1 MSDFN
6 QLKELEHTIYPI
18 YEGYDLG
25 LTYTPAGSKF
35 KVWAP
40 TTQQV
45 HIALYNDAG
54 VYDQEGNVQEHGG
67 GQEFLMSRDDQG
79 VWSIE
84 LEGDWNKYYY
94 MYRLEWA
101 DNTIHYAADPY
112 ATGYQPTGSVQRS
125 LIWLKP
131 TRTDGNWM
139 RGLHLS
145 GRQMPFF
152 MSFMYVIFRWIP
164 ILIRGK
170 KTYLLL
176 RDGLRPLRIRD

>member
-6 QLKELEHTIYPI
+6 QLNELEHTTYPI

-40 TTQQV
+40 TAQQV

-54 VYDQEGNVQEHGG
+54 VYDQEGNVQEHSG
-67 GQEFLMSRDDQG
+67 GQEFLMSRGDQG

-112 ATGYQPTGSVQRS
+112 ATGVSANGQRTAIIDLAQTNPDGWELDAGPT
-125 LIWLKP
+125 LKRP
-131 TRTDGNWM
+131 TDAILYE
-139 RGLHLS
+139 LHVRDFS
-145 GRQMPFF
+145 MDTHFNT
-152 MSFMYVIFRWIP
+152 
-164 ILIRGK
+164 GK